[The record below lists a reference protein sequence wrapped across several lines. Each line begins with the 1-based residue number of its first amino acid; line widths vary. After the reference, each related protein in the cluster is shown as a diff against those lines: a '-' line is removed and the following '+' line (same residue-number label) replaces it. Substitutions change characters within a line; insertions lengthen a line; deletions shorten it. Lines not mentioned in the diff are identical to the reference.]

1 MVDQTEPPVQDF
13 PHAISQRPSLL
24 QRLPVVWLVPLIALL
39 VGGWLAIKAIR
50 DQGPTITISFES
62 AAGLEAG
69 KTKLKYKELD
79 IGMVK
84 SVTLAADRSHVIVKA
99 EMSPSVA
106 DLMLEDTRFWVV
118 RPRIANGGISGL
130 DTVLSGAYIGMDVG
144 DSAQHRQDFVG
155 LEAPPMVTAHQAG
168 RLFRLKAS
176 DLGSLSYGTPVYF
189 RRIEVGELVAY
200 ELDRDGSG
208 ITAKVFI
215 HAPYDKYVTRET
227 HFWHAS
233 GLDVSMDATGVRLR
247 TQSLASVVLGG
258 IAFSTQDDTI
268 GKEPAAAETSFVL
281 AESREDAFR
290 PDDSVFD
297 EYDMVFN
304 ETVRGLKPGAEVDF
318 RGIAIGEVVSLGMSY
333 ERDKRSLTVP
343 VRIRIYPD
351 RMRSLNIEQKVGDTP
366 AGRRKLLD
374 DFIAAGLRA
383 QLRTGNLLTG
393 QLYVALDFFPK
404 AARQAVD
411 WARVPPVLP
420 TTNGDLH
427 ELQATL
433 ASIAGKLDRI
443 PFEQISADLHQ
454 SLQSLDKA
462 LKDAD
467 ALIAKLDGEVAPEI
481 KATLAS
487 ARQTLNTTEQTMANQ
502 SPMQQ
507 ELQGSL
513 REVSRAAQSVRELTD
528 YLQRHPE
535 ALLRGK
541 TEEK

>member
-1 MVDQTEPPVQDF
+1 MADQTEPPKQDF
-13 PHAISQRPSLL
+13 PQAVPHRPSLV

-50 DQGPTITISFES
+50 DQGPTITISFQS

-79 IGMVK
+79 IGVVK
-84 SVTLAADRSHVIVKA
+84 SVTLAPDRSHVIVKA
-99 EMSPSVA
+99 EMSPSVG

-144 DSAQHRQDFVG
+144 DSAEHRQDFVG
-155 LEAPPMVTAHQAG
+155 LEAPPMITAHQAG
-168 RLFRLKAS
+168 RLFRLKAQ
-176 DLGSLSYGTPVYF
+176 DLGSLGYGTPVYF

-200 ELDRDGSG
+200 ELDKDGSG

-233 GLDVSMDATGVRLR
+233 GLDVSMDAAGVRLR

-290 PDDSVFD
+290 PDDSVYDEFD
-297 EYDMVFN
+297 MIFN

-333 ERDKRSLTVP
+333 ERNKRSLTVP

-351 RMRSLNIEQKVGDTP
+351 RMRSLNIEQKVGETP
-366 AGRRKLLD
+366 AGRHKLMD

-404 AARQAVD
+404 APRQMVD

-433 ASIAGKLDRI
+433 ASIAGKLDKI
-443 PFEQISADLHQ
+443 PFEQLSADLHQ

-467 ALIAKLDGEVAPEI
+467 ALVAKLDGEVTPEI
-481 KATLAS
+481 KATLVS